1 MYDTGEALIGPL
13 RASCALLRCLR
24 HSEGPRTE
32 PGGLRATGNGGKPA
46 APCTLLDT
54 GRRWK
59 EATADRECDHRNTHQ
74 RQKGPRRSG
83 APLFNAGGAHSTG
96 GSSFLSQAGSQGSSA
111 ISRRVSAAETP
122 TTVAPI
128 PTVVST
134 PTS

>member
-1 MYDTGEALIGPL
+1 MPPVPSYDAPGIVKAPGQDPGAFVRPGTG
-13 RASCALLRCLR
+13 
-24 HSEGPRTE
+24 
-32 PGGLRATGNGGKPA
+32 GNPDA
-46 APCTLLDT
+46 RRTLLDT